1 MRTTG
6 LIFTILG
13 VLALLGSTLK
23 GNNPTGPLFWLGL
36 GIFLIHRA
44 NQKKEEKEKL
54 DKWNKDI

>member
-13 VLALLGSTLK
+13 ALALLGSTLK
-23 GNNPTGPLFWLGL
+23 GHNPTGPLFWLGL
-36 GIFLIHRA
+36 GIFLIYRA

-54 DKWNKDI
+54 DK